1 MDNVNLHG
9 ALIELIATKRNS
21 IGTYASGHEAYAII
35 KDRAETAMKQASPE
49 KLMKEFW
56 SSVKEGNDEAVHA
69 YAAELESQA
78 RNTAVAFAE
87 LSAFAAKV
95 AECI

>member
-1 MDNVNLHG
+1 MEAVNLPG
-9 ALIELIATKRNS
+9 AMIELIAVKRDC
-21 IGTYASGHEAYAII
+21 IGAYASGHEAYAII
-35 KDRAETAMKQASPE
+35 KDRAETAMKQANPE

-69 YAAELESQA
+69 YAARLESQA
-78 RNTAVAFAE
+78 RNAAVAFAE